1 MSYRHL
7 FVWRGGALVPCTPP
21 HDILDQPVAGH
32 LPGEAAGVAGDGS
45 PAAELA
51 ALQARAS
58 DVLERVRPGTSAWF
72 WGEGTAP
79 RISPF
84 RDHFG
89 LSGAVVG
96 AVDLVRGIGRLAG
109 LDVIDVPGATGGL
122 DTDYGAKARA
132 AIAAL
137 ADHDLVWV
145 HVESPDEAGHM
156 GDLREK
162 VRAIER
168 VDAEVLAPILASA
181 GRPAVLVVPD
191 HLTPLRTR
199 THAAGPVPF
208 AIGDVAAGGGRW
220 RRHGLRGVAGRHDR
234 PRRRERHRAHAAVP
248 RGDGV
253 STRLRRPHL
262 AAAEGTS
269 REAVAAAAMSSSHE
283 QPERQPAR
291 ERPADEPVVTTT
303 SAERYVMSG
312 GRASRLAVKE
322 GDLFL
327 YTNELGQVPGTE
339 NSVLGLYYR
348 DTRYLS
354 RYVLSIAGRQPVL
367 LSASAE
373 RGYAATIE
381 LTNLEA
387 RTADGHVLPQ
397 ASVHVRRTRFVSD
410 RLYELLRVRNYHQ
423 REVDLVLDLDFDA
436 DFADLFEVRGSRRRR
451 RGSRLAPRVS
461 DGTLT
466 LSYLG
471 LDDVTRQTIVRF
483 HDRPE
488 SLKQGR
494 ARFRLRL
501 PPGERAVIRYDVQV
515 VGPEAPGEAGGEF
528 NARIGALR
536 HEHERW
542 ASDATDI
549 FTDNDQLNRALRR
562 GQDDLRLL
570 STVIDGERVPL
581 SGLPW
586 FGAPFGREMTFVGL
600 ETLLLDLR
608 WARSAVSFLA
618 RRQGVQDSAF
628 REEQPGKIMHE
639 LRRGELAAIRAVPHT
654 PYYGSVDSTALWLL
668 LVAELAV
675 WTGDLDGFELR
686 AAAVDAALGWIDG
699 PGDPDGDGFVEYERR
714 SRVGLRN
721 QGWRDSFDAV
731 LHEDGTPAAG
741 PIALAET
748 QGYVYYAKRRLAAVF
763 GQLGDVERAERL
775 SQDAARLKRA
785 FNERFWIEDQG
796 FYAMALDGQ
805 KRQVR
810 SASSTIGHA
819 LWSRIVAEE
828 HIPAVVEAAD
838 GAGHVHRVGHP
849 HAQQGSAL
857 LQPGELLQRQRVAVR
872 HRAHRERPQEARLR
886 AGGEPPRLGAG
897 GGGGRTRVRPPAGD
911 VLRVHAAD
919 GRPPGLVPHGLL
931 ARRQLG
937 RRAVPRP
944 AVDAGHLRPGRGEHR
959 LRPRPGAAALAG
971 RGDAQQPARRPHHHA
986 PPLPP
991 RGRADELLGTGQA
1004 GAGAY
1009 RGRRVSRSSRPGTR
1023 PMTELTIAHISDIH
1037 AGSPYFVPSLMDRVV
1052 VELNELE
1059 PDVVLCTGDLT
1070 EMGFRQDYVTAKE
1083 YMDRIQAPLVVIPG
1097 NHDARNV
1104 GYVHFEELIGPRWQ
1118 TLSMG
1123 GVKIVALDSSEP
1135 DLDYGQIGRARYD
1148 FLREEFGRPATLP
1161 HLHAPPPRAA
1171 HPRHRARAQHGP
1183 RRRRP
1188 PRGPPG
1194 VRRQPGALRP
1204 QARAVR
1210 LAPRAPL
1217 RRQRRD
1223 VQFSP
1228 PAGQDQGVLQPR
1240 PHRRRQGAGGA
1251 QVPVPR

>member
-1 MSYRHL
+1 
-7 FVWRGGALVPCTPP
+7 
-21 HDILDQPVAGH
+21 
-32 LPGEAAGVAGDGS
+32 
-45 PAAELA
+45 
-51 ALQARAS
+51 
-58 DVLERVRPGTSAWF
+58 
-72 WGEGTAP
+72 
-79 RISPF
+79 
-84 RDHFG
+84 
-89 LSGAVVG
+89 
-96 AVDLVRGIGRLAG
+96 
-109 LDVIDVPGATGGL
+109 
-122 DTDYGAKARA
+122 
-132 AIAAL
+132 
-137 ADHDLVWV
+137 
-145 HVESPDEAGHM
+145 
-156 GDLREK
+156 
-162 VRAIER
+162 
-168 VDAEVLAPILASA
+168 
-181 GRPAVLVVPD
+181 
-191 HLTPLRTR
+191 
-199 THAAGPVPF
+199 
-208 AIGDVAAGGGRW
+208 
-220 RRHGLRGVAGRHDR
+220 
-234 PRRRERHRAHAAVP
+234 
-248 RGDGV
+248 
-253 STRLRRPHL
+253 
-262 AAAEGTS
+262 
-269 REAVAAAAMSSSHE
+269 MSSFHE

-312 GRASRLAVKE
+312 GRTSRLAVKE
-322 GDLFL
+322 DDLFL

-461 DGTLT
+461 DGALT

-515 VGPEAPGEAGGEF
+515 VGPEAPGEEGGEF
-528 NARIGALR
+528 NARIGTLR

-542 ASDATDI
+542 ASGATDI

-675 WTGDLDGFELR
+675 WTGDLDEFELR

-731 LHEDGTPAAG
+731 LHEDGTPATG

-775 SQDAARLKRA
+775 SHDAARLKRA
-785 FNERFWIEDQG
+785 FNERFWVEDQG

-828 HIPAVVEAAD
+828 HIPAVVRRLMAPDMFTGWGIRTLSKEARFYNP
-838 GAGHVHRVGHP
+838 VSFYN
-849 HAQQGSAL
+849 GSVWPFDTAL
-857 LQPGELLQRQRVAVR
+857 IANGLNKHGYVQE
-872 HRAHRERPQEARLR
+872 AHRLAWGLVEATAAHEYARLPEMFC
-886 AGGEPPRLGAG
+886 GF
-897 GGGGRTRVRPPAGD
+897 TRQTVDRPVSFPMACS
-911 VLRVHAAD
+911 
-919 GRPPGLVPHGLL
+919 P
-931 ARRQLG
+931 
-937 RRAVPRP
+937 
-944 AVDAGHLRPGRGEHR
+944 DANS
-959 LRPRPGAAALAG
+959 AAALYLVLQSMLGIYAQAEENIVYVHNPVLPRWLGEVTLSNLRVG
-971 RGDAQQPARRPHHHA
+971 RTIMRLRFRREGGQTSFSVLDKQGP
-986 PPLPP
+986 
-991 RGRADELLGTGQA
+991 GR
-1004 GAGAY
+1004 
-1009 RGRRVSRSSRPGTR
+1009 
-1023 PMTELTIAHISDIH
+1023 I
-1037 AGSPYFVPSLMDRVV
+1037 VV
-1052 VELNELE
+1052 VE
-1059 PDVVLCTGDLT
+1059 
-1070 EMGFRQDYVTAKE
+1070 
-1083 YMDRIQAPLVVIPG
+1083 
-1097 NHDARNV
+1097 
-1104 GYVHFEELIGPRWQ
+1104 
-1118 TLSMG
+1118 
-1123 GVKIVALDSSEP
+1123 
-1135 DLDYGQIGRARYD
+1135 
-1148 FLREEFGRPATLP
+1148 
-1161 HLHAPPPRAA
+1161 
-1171 HPRHRARAQHGP
+1171 
-1183 RRRRP
+1183 
-1188 PRGPPG
+1188 
-1194 VRRQPGALRP
+1194 
-1204 QARAVR
+1204 
-1210 LAPRAPL
+1210 
-1217 RRQRRD
+1217 
-1223 VQFSP
+1223 
-1228 PAGQDQGVLQPR
+1228 
-1240 PHRRRQGAGGA
+1240 
-1251 QVPVPR
+1251 

>member
-1 MSYRHL
+1 M
-7 FVWRGGALVPCTPP
+7 
-21 HDILDQPVAGH
+21 
-32 LPGEAAGVAGDGS
+32 
-45 PAAELA
+45 
-51 ALQARAS
+51 
-58 DVLERVRPGTSAWF
+58 
-72 WGEGTAP
+72 
-79 RISPF
+79 
-84 RDHFG
+84 
-89 LSGAVVG
+89 
-96 AVDLVRGIGRLAG
+96 
-109 LDVIDVPGATGGL
+109 
-122 DTDYGAKARA
+122 
-132 AIAAL
+132 
-137 ADHDLVWV
+137 
-145 HVESPDEAGHM
+145 
-156 GDLREK
+156 
-162 VRAIER
+162 
-168 VDAEVLAPILASA
+168 
-181 GRPAVLVVPD
+181 
-191 HLTPLRTR
+191 
-199 THAAGPVPF
+199 
-208 AIGDVAAGGGRW
+208 
-220 RRHGLRGVAGRHDR
+220 
-234 PRRRERHRAHAAVP
+234 
-248 RGDGV
+248 
-253 STRLRRPHL
+253 
-262 AAAEGTS
+262 
-269 REAVAAAAMSSSHE
+269 AAAMSSSHE

-354 RYVLSIAGRQPVL
+354 RYELSIAGRQPVL

-373 RGYAATIE
+373 RGYAATVE

-461 DGTLT
+461 EGTLT

-501 PPGERAVIRYDVQV
+501 PPGERAVIRYDVQL

-542 ASDATDI
+542 ESDATDI

-562 GQDDLRLL
+562 GQDDLRML

-608 WARSAVSFLA
+608 WARAAVSFLA
-618 RRQGVQDSAF
+618 RRQGVLDSAF

-675 WTGDLDGFELR
+675 WSGDLDGFELR

-775 SQDAARLKRA
+775 SLDAARLKRA

-828 HIPAVVEAAD
+828 HVPAVVRRLMAPDMFTGWGIRTLSKEARFYNPVSFYNGSVWPFDTALIANGLKKHGYVQEANRLAWGLVEAA
-838 GAGHVHRVGHP
+838 A
-849 HAQQGSAL
+849 
-857 LQPGELLQRQRVAVR
+857 
-872 HRAHRERPQEARLR
+872 AHEYARLPEMFC
-886 AGGEPPRLGAG
+886 GL
-897 GGGGRTRVRPPAGD
+897 TRQTVDRPVSFPMACS
-911 VLRVHAAD
+911 
-919 GRPPGLVPHGLL
+919 P
-931 ARRQLG
+931 
-937 RRAVPRP
+937 
-944 AVDAGHLRPGRGEHR
+944 DANS
-959 LRPRPGAAALAG
+959 AAALFLVLQSMLGIYAQAEENIVYVHAPVLPRWLNEVTLSNLRVG
-971 RGDAQQPARRPHHHA
+971 RTTMRLRFRREGGQTSFSVLDKQGPAR
-986 PPLPP
+986 
-991 RGRADELLGTGQA
+991 
-1004 GAGAY
+1004 
-1009 RGRRVSRSSRPGTR
+1009 
-1023 PMTELTIAHISDIH
+1023 I
-1037 AGSPYFVPSLMDRVV
+1037 VV
-1052 VELNELE
+1052 VE
-1059 PDVVLCTGDLT
+1059 
-1070 EMGFRQDYVTAKE
+1070 
-1083 YMDRIQAPLVVIPG
+1083 
-1097 NHDARNV
+1097 
-1104 GYVHFEELIGPRWQ
+1104 
-1118 TLSMG
+1118 
-1123 GVKIVALDSSEP
+1123 
-1135 DLDYGQIGRARYD
+1135 
-1148 FLREEFGRPATLP
+1148 
-1161 HLHAPPPRAA
+1161 
-1171 HPRHRARAQHGP
+1171 
-1183 RRRRP
+1183 
-1188 PRGPPG
+1188 
-1194 VRRQPGALRP
+1194 
-1204 QARAVR
+1204 
-1210 LAPRAPL
+1210 
-1217 RRQRRD
+1217 
-1223 VQFSP
+1223 
-1228 PAGQDQGVLQPR
+1228 
-1240 PHRRRQGAGGA
+1240 
-1251 QVPVPR
+1251 